1 MTNAAIS
8 TQKPSFSPLKLHSR
22 SLAWQIGAVIIGS
35 LFLALSSYV
44 EVPMVPVP
52 VTMQTFAVTL
62 VGALYGWRFGALTVA
77 AWLVEGAA
85 GFPVLAGGA
94 AGVQHFV
101 GPTGGYLF
109 AFPVVGAVVGWL
121 AERGWN
127 GNRVMLAFAAMLIG
141 NLLCLVLGTAWLAV
155 MIGAE
160 KAITFG
166 FLPFI
171 VGGLLK
177 SALGAA
183 TLKLFRATGRPI
195 PGKPSGGRP
204 NPDDRQAARPSSA
217 LPADLCRQGLLAGLH
232 RQL

>member
-1 MTNAAIS
+1 MTNFAHP
-8 TQKPSFSPLKLHSR
+8 TRKPSFSPFRLDGR
-22 SLAWQIGAVIIGS
+22 SLAWQVVAVALGT
-35 LFLALSSYV
+35 LFLALSSYI

-62 VGALYGWRFGALTVA
+62 VGALYGWRFGALTIA
-77 AWLVEGAA
+77 AWLVEAAA

-94 AGVQHFV
+94 AGMQHFV

-109 AFPVVGAVVGWL
+109 SFPVVGALVGWL

-127 GNRVMLAFAAMLIG
+127 GNRVMLAFAAMLLG

-155 MIGAE
+155 IIGAG

-183 TLKLFRATGRPI
+183 TLKLF
-195 PGKPSGGRP
+195 SGTK
-204 NPDDRQAARPSSA
+204 AAGAS
-217 LPADLCRQGLLAGLH
+217 
-232 RQL
+232 

>member
-1 MTNAAIS
+1 MTNIAFS
-8 TQKPSFSPLKLHSR
+8 SRKPSFSPLRLQDR
-22 SLAWQIGAVIIGS
+22 SLGWQVGAVVFGT
-35 LFLALSSYV
+35 LFLALSSYI

-62 VGALYGWRFGALTVA
+62 IGALYGWRLGAITIA
-77 AWLVEGAA
+77 AWLVEGAV

-94 AGVQHFV
+94 AGVQYFL

-109 AFPVVGAVVGWL
+109 AFPLTGALVGWL

-127 GNRVMLAFAAMLIG
+127 GNRVVLAFAAMLLG
-141 NLLCLVLGTAWLAV
+141 NLACLVVGTAWLAV
-155 MIGAE
+155 MIGLE

-171 VGGLLK
+171 FGGLLK

-183 TLKLFRATGRPI
+183 TLKLCAGNKADQI
-195 PGKPSGGRP
+195 DPS
-204 NPDDRQAARPSSA
+204 
-217 LPADLCRQGLLAGLH
+217 
-232 RQL
+232 

>member
-1 MTNAAIS
+1 MTNLAFSSAR
-8 TQKPSFSPLKLHSR
+8 PSFSPLRLQQR
-22 SLAWQIGAVIIGS
+22 SLGWQAGAVVLGT
-35 LFLALSSYV
+35 LFLALSSYI

-62 VGALYGWRFGALTVA
+62 IGALYGWRLGAVTIA
-77 AWLVEGAA
+77 AWLVEGAV

-94 AGVQHFV
+94 AGIQHFV

-109 AFPVVGAVVGWL
+109 AFPITGALVGWL

-127 GNRVMLAFAAMLIG
+127 GNRVLLAFAAMLLG
-141 NLLCLVLGTAWLAV
+141 NVACLALGTAWLAV

-166 FLPFI
+166 FVPFI

-183 TLKLFRATGRPI
+183 TLM
-195 PGKPSGGRP
+195 
-204 NPDDRQAARPSSA
+204 A
-217 LPADLCRQGLLAGLH
+217 LPRGKMNLPKP
-232 RQL
+232 

>member
-1 MTNAAIS
+1 MTNLAFSSAR
-8 TQKPSFSPLKLHSR
+8 PSFSPLRLQQR
-22 SLAWQIGAVIIGS
+22 SLGWQAGAVVLGT
-35 LFLALSSYV
+35 LFLALCSYI

-52 VTMQTFAVTL
+52 VTMQTFAVTMI
-62 VGALYGWRFGALTVA
+62 GALYGWRLGAVTIA
-77 AWLVEGAA
+77 AWLVEGAV

-94 AGVQHFV
+94 AGIQHFV

-109 AFPVVGAVVGWL
+109 AFPVTGALVGWM

-127 GNRVMLAFAAMLIG
+127 GNRVLLAFAAMLLG
-141 NLLCLVLGTAWLAV
+141 NLAGLALGTAWLAV

-166 FLPFI
+166 FVPFI

-183 TLKLFRATGRPI
+183 TLM
-195 PGKPSGGRP
+195 
-204 NPDDRQAARPSSA
+204 A
-217 LPADLCRQGLLAGLH
+217 LPRGKMNLPKP
-232 RQL
+232 